1 MIKFDYDNNEADELI
16 IEFKCKK
23 CFHLSRTNPLEI
35 PKMEFG
41 NYTTIKHSFKHKCQ
55 CGECYVI
62 DIYNGMFDN
71 YGVIHRISSKEKEV
85 FVHEVPF
92 PRYNKDS
99 IFVDT
104 ICLFSRIKSISDEIE
119 GISNDNKDLVYRLLF
134 LNLIS
139 IIDSF
144 IKIYTEP
151 IILCNNNLIEKFAV
165 VFKMQKGNNEEKKQ
179 KIRDFY
185 KSKSFQSVSTQT
197 RLFKEV
203 FDIDVTIDDGIL
215 KLVEIRNIIAHRNSI
230 TQSGYIYKIKKSQLL
245 EALSVV
251 ETYIINLSNSLIN
264 FEANLYAE
272 RISNMK

>member
-23 CFHLSRTNPLEI
+23 CFQLSKTDSLEI
-35 PKMEFG
+35 PKMDFD

-55 CGECYVI
+55 CGACYVI
-62 DIYNGMFDN
+62 DIYNGIYDN
-71 YGVIHRISSKEKEV
+71 YGVIHGVSSKEKDV

-92 PRYNKDS
+92 FGYNKNG

-104 ICLFSRIKSISDEIE
+104 ISSFSRIRSISDEIE
-119 GISNDNKDLVYRLLF
+119 GMTNENKDLVYRLLF

-151 IILCNNNLIEKFAV
+151 IILCNNNLIEKFSV
-165 VFKMQKGNNEEKKQ
+165 VFKMQNGDIEEKKQ

-185 KSKSFQSVSTQT
+185 KSKSFQSVSTQ
-197 RLFKEV
+197 RKLFKDV
-203 FDIDVTIDDGIL
+203 FDIDVTIDDR
-215 KLVEIRNIIAHRNSI
+215 IRNFVAIRDVIAHRNSI
-230 TQSGYIYKIKKSQLL
+230 TPLGYIHRIKKSQLL

-264 FEANLYAE
+264 FEASLYAE
-272 RISNMK
+272 RINYRK

>member
-1 MIKFDYDNNEADELI
+1 MIKFDYDKNEADELI
-16 IEFKCKK
+16 IEFKCKN
-23 CFHLSRTNPLEI
+23 CFQLSKTDSLEI
-35 PKMEFG
+35 PKMDFD
-41 NYTTIKHSFKHKCQ
+41 NYTTTKHSFEHKCQ

-62 DIYNGMFDN
+62 DIYNGLFDN
-71 YGVIHRISSKEKEV
+71 YGVIHGVSSKEKDV

-92 PRYNKDS
+92 PRYNKDT
-99 IFVDT
+99 IFIDT
-104 ICLFSRIKSISDEIE
+104 ISSFSRIKSIIDEIE
-119 GISNDNKDLVYRLLF
+119 KMTNDNKNLVYSLLF

-165 VFKMQKGNNEEKKQ
+165 VFKMTKGNTEEKKQ

-185 KSKSFQSVSTQT
+185 ESKSYQSVSTQ
-197 RLFKEV
+197 RKLLEDV
-203 FDIDVTIDDGIL
+203 FDINVTIDDR
-215 KLVEIRNIIAHRNSI
+215 IRIFVAIRDVIAHRNSI
-230 TQSGYIYKIKKSQLL
+230 SPSGYIHRIKKSQLL
-245 EALSVV
+245 EALSVA

-272 RISNMK
+272 RISNRK